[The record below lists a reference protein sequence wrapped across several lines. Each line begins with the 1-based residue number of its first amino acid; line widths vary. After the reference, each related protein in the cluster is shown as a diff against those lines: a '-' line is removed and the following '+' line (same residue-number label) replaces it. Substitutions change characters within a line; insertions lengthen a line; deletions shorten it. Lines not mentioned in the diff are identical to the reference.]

1 MVRKNPNGTF
11 TVDITQ
17 GRNKRIQKRFK
28 TRQEAQGYERNFIT
42 EVYQNKDWASV
53 KKDNRTLLDLIEAWY
68 TMHGQSLRD
77 GEQRKALLK
86 KVANDLG
93 NPIASD
99 FSAKDFA
106 HYRAKKLKVHK
117 PKTINNKQTYL
128 SSVFNELRRLKEV
141 NYPNPLAEVR
151 TIRIPERELFY
162 LDDEEIKKLF
172 KELKQYKDT
181 YLCALI
187 CLTCG
192 TRWGEARSLQPE
204 HIRNGK
210 ICLFNTKSGKN
221 RYIPINPKLEA
232 QLDLPLAANKNTF
245 ASCYERSGIKK
256 AQGQSTHILRH
267 TFASH
272 FIMNGGDVLSLQKVL
287 GHSTLTMTMRYAHL
301 SPDHLNDVIKYAPV
315 VDL

>member
-1 MVRKNPNGTF
+1 M
-11 TVDITQ
+11 
-17 GRNKRIQKRFK
+17 
-28 TRQEAQGYERNFIT
+28 
-42 EVYQNKDWASV
+42 
-53 KKDNRTLLDLIEAWY
+53 
-68 TMHGQSLRD
+68 
-77 GEQRKALLK
+77 
-86 KVANDLG
+86 
-93 NPIASD
+93 
-99 FSAKDFA
+99 
-106 HYRAKKLKVHK
+106 
-117 PKTINNKQTYL
+117 
-128 SSVFNELRRLKEV
+128 
-141 NYPNPLAEVR
+141 
-151 TIRIPERELFY
+151 
-162 LDDEEIKKLF
+162 
-172 KELKQYKDT
+172 
-181 YLCALI
+181 I